1 MKKNCLKLKD
11 FFNLSLAR
19 LYFLL
24 IVVHVLF
31 GQVSQELAQ
40 DGSFLV
46 KIECTVEGYVFKLQ

>member
-1 MKKNCLKLKD
+1 
-11 FFNLSLAR
+11 
-19 LYFLL
+19 L

-46 KIECTVEGYVFKLQ
+46 KFECTVEGYVFKLQ